1 MAESTMDR
9 PGGIVAD
16 RLAAPLFSRL
26 WPSVAVYWLVTAAIS
41 LLIFLPRSTDYIGR
55 DNDDVMRLVEVR
67 DLLAGQN
74 WFDLM
79 QYRLGLAEGT
89 LMHWSRLVDLPIAG
103 LIKLFS
109 LFLEPLQAEAV
120 AATLWPFLLM
130 PFLLFPLG
138 LACRRLGGASAM
150 HVGLGLGAIFI
161 FTCVRFSPGA
171 LDHHNVQLVLAMW
184 IAAMLVDP
192 QKRVLSYGAAAF
204 ACALAMAIG
213 AETVPLVA
221 VACVIVALQ
230 WLWHGEAFAR
240 PARAFGLSLTLSIS
254 AFFFLTVPPRSYGM
268 VTCDNL
274 SFGFYT
280 LSALGGTALFLVA
293 SLPRTPPRTG
303 RLMLVAITGCL
314 ILLAAVLVA
323 PACLGDPLGSLDP
336 MLVELWLKAVSE
348 ARPFLTE
355 MAAEPGVAGG
365 FYAVGFFAIVICLC
379 RSLRGEAVEI
389 HIILA
394 ALVGVSWGVALVQVR
409 GAFFAN
415 MLSILPLSLLI
426 ADLRQRAAARPKHI
440 GLALGYIGTVLAS
453 VPIIWAFGGV
463 IVINGW
469 RDGFDVSALSQPGE
483 PDASGAETG
492 ECGSAA
498 DMASLN
504 KLDTGVVAAPSNSGA
519 DILRWTP
526 HRVLSAPYHRNQ
538 KGMLTEL
545 HIGLAQP
552 AEAEAFLRGAGVTI
566 VAFCETDPQTRSLIR
581 LKADG
586 FYAGL
591 ARGAVPG
598 YLQPVGEIRNGGF
611 QFYRVLPAGD

>member
-1 MAESTMDR
+1 MAENTTDR
-9 PGGIVAD
+9 AGGNAAD
-16 RLAAPLFSRL
+16 RLVAPLFSRL
-26 WPSVAVYWLVTAAIS
+26 LPSVAVYWLTTAAMS
-41 LLIFLPRSTDYIGR
+41 LLIFLPRSEDYIGR

-67 DLLAGQN
+67 DFLAGQN

-89 LMHWSRLVDLPIAG
+89 LMHWSRLVDLPIAA
-103 LIKLFS
+103 LIRLFS
-109 LFLEPLQAEAV
+109 LFLERSQAEAV
-120 AATLWPFLLM
+120 AATLWPILLM

-138 LACRRLGGASAM
+138 LACRRLGGPPAM
-150 HVGLGLGAIFI
+150 HIGLGLGAIFI

-171 LDHHNVQLVLAMW
+171 LDHHNVQLVLSMW

-192 QKRVLSYGAAAF
+192 EKRVLSYGVAAF
-204 ACALAMAIG
+204 AGALAMAIG
-213 AETVPLVA
+213 AETTPLVA
-221 VACVIVALQ
+221 VACIIVALQ

-254 AFFFLTVPPRSYGM
+254 AFFLLTVPPHSYGV

-280 LSALGGTALFLVA
+280 LSALGGTALFLMA
-293 SLPRTPPRTG
+293 SLPKTPSRTG
-303 RLMLVAITGCL
+303 RLLLIAITGAL
-314 ILLAAVLVA
+314 VLLAAFLVA

-336 MLVELWLKAVSE
+336 MLVELWLKAVTE
-348 ARPFLTE
+348 ARPFLAE
-355 MAAEPGVAGG
+355 IAAEPGVAAG

-379 RSLRGEAVEI
+379 RSLRGEAPEL
-389 HIILA
+389 HFILA
-394 ALVGVSWGVALVQVR
+394 ALIGVSWGVALLQVR

-426 ADLRQRAAARPKHI
+426 ADLRQRAAAKPKHI
-440 GLALGYIGTVLAS
+440 GLALGYAGTVLAS
-453 VPIIWAFGGV
+453 VPIMWAFGGV

-469 RDGFDVSALSQPGE
+469 RDGFDFSTLSQPGE
-483 PDASGAETG
+483 SHAETG

-498 DMASLN
+498 DMVSLN
-504 KLDTGVVAAPSNSGA
+504 ALDTGVIAAPSNSGA
-519 DILRWTP
+519 EILRWTP

-538 KGMLTEL
+538 RGMLTEL
-545 HIGLAQP
+545 HIGLAPP

-566 VAFCETDPQTRSLIR
+566 VAFCKTDPQTQSLIR

-586 FYAGL
+586 LYASL
-591 ARGAVPG
+591 ARGQVPN
-598 YLQPVGEIRNGGF
+598 YLQPMDVAGKGSF
-611 QFYRVLPAGD
+611 QVYRVLRAGD